1 MNEKTTT
8 PDILRRMENAM
19 NAHDLDAFADCFAG
33 NLRSRRP
40 LHPQSGITDHAKMR
54 ENWAGLFAHVPDLV
68 AAVQRSAEDGDQVWA
83 EWEIGGTTVE
93 SARYL
98 SRGVTILTLE
108 NDRIASVRFYLD
120 NVDPEVQGADV

>member
-68 AAVQRSAEDGDQVWA
+68 ATVQRSAEDGDQVWA

-93 SARYL
+93 NARYL